1 MEAPP
6 LKETIKKTYKINSDK
21 NKLFNLDIYN
31 YHNLIYIYAFF
42 QGEIIKEEYEKK
54 FSDTELKI
62 NKYLSLLDSIDEI
75 FDEIINIFDKKTKEI
90 KIFENTNQI
99 TINLPLEGIKIKDII
114 LALDKKVKK
123 TEEKFEE
130 LYNLIS
136 ILKTENNN
144 LKQNQKNLEE
154 KINKLEIRCPFPVD
168 SIYTQ
173 YPNCKEPKELW
184 KNTNWE
190 IIDYNGAFF
199 RSVGGNSNEFGK
211 IQNEGLPNIT
221 GNKLLGWTD
230 SSGGGI
236 IMTESTNNKS
246 SALYSYQDS
255 KYYSFYYS
263 NPHSTKDVSG
273 HHNIL
278 GFNAKRTNE
287 IYGNSNHVTPLNYS
301 IKIWKRIS

>member
-6 LKETIKKTYKINSDK
+6 LKEAIKKTYNIISDK
-21 NKLFNLDIYN
+21 NKLFNIEIYN
-31 YHNLIYIYAFF
+31 YHNSIYIYSFF

-54 FSDTELKI
+54 FSDTELKM

-90 KIFENTNQI
+90 KIFEDTNQI

-114 LALDKKVKK
+114 LVLDKKVKK
-123 TEEKFEE
+123 TEETFEE

-136 ILKTENNN
+136 ILKTENNS

-184 KNTNWE
+184 KETNWE
-190 IIDYNGAFF
+190 IIDFNGAFF
-199 RSVGGNSNEFGK
+199 RAVGGNSNEFGK

-221 GNKLLGWTD
+221 GNKLLAWTD

-236 IMTESTNNKS
+236 IMGGNTNNNS

-255 KYYSFYYS
+255 NYYSFYYG
-263 NPHSTKDVSG
+263 NPISSKSDY

-278 GFNAKRTNE
+278 GFNANRTNK

>member
-6 LKETIKKTYKINSDK
+6 LKEAIKKTYNIISDK
-21 NKLFNLDIYN
+21 NKLFNIEIYN
-31 YHNLIYIYAFF
+31 YHNSIYIYSFF

-54 FSDTELKI
+54 FSDTELKM

-90 KIFENTNQI
+90 KIFEDTNQI

-114 LALDKKVKK
+114 LVLDKKVKK

-154 KINKLEIRCPFPVD
+154 KINKLETQCPFPVD

-184 KNTNWE
+184 KNTKWE
-190 IIDYNGAFF
+190 LIDFNGAFF
-199 RSVGGNSNEFGK
+199 RAVGGNSNEFGK

-230 SSGGGI
+230 YSGGGI
-236 IMTESTNNKS
+236 IMAESSNNKS

-263 NPHSTKDVSG
+263 NPISSKSSS

-278 GFNAKRTNE
+278 GFNASRANE

-301 IKIWKRIS
+301 IKVWKRIS

>member
-6 LKETIKKTYKINSDK
+6 LKEDIKKTYKIISDK
-21 NKLFNLDIYN
+21 NKLFNIDISN
-31 YHNLIYIYAFF
+31 NHKSINIYAFF
-42 QGEIIKEEYEKK
+42 QGEIIKEKYEKK
-54 FSDTELKI
+54 YSETELKM

-75 FDEIINIFDKKTKEI
+75 FVEIINIFDKKIKEI
-90 KIFENTNQI
+90 KIFEDTNQI
-99 TINLPLEGIKIKDII
+99 TINLPLEGIKIKEII
-114 LALDKKVKK
+114 LVLDKKVKN
-123 TEEKFEE
+123 TEENFEE

-136 ILKTENNN
+136 ILKTENNS
-144 LKQNQKNLEE
+144 LKQNQKNWEE
-154 KINKLEIRCPFPVD
+154 KINELEIRCPFPID

-190 IIDYNGAFF
+190 IIDFNGAFF
-199 RSVGGNSNEFGK
+199 RSVGGNSKEFGK

-236 IMTESTNNKS
+236 IMCESTNNNS

-263 NPHSTKDVSG
+263 NPLSTKDCSG

-278 GFNAKRTNE
+278 SFNANRANV